1 MILKITSK
9 SSSVASR
16 IIVYSVSSADD
27 SSFSQSQ
34 AAPVAAALSR
44 ERRALLSR
52 SGMPGPAQIAGCV
65 GLSDGGLQRSGHGAP
80 DPVELFQ
87 MQEVMPGIE
96 SNHMLDAL
104 DATLG
109 MNSDALEIFA

>member
-1 MILKITSK
+1 MILKISSK
-9 SSSVASR
+9 SLSVASR
-16 IIVYSVSSADD
+16 IIVSSVSSADD

-34 AAPVAAALSR
+34 AAPVAAAISR

-52 SGMPGPAQIAGCV
+52 SGIPGPAQIAGCG
-65 GLSDGGLQRSGHGAP
+65 GLLDGGLNRSGHGAP
-80 DPVELFQ
+80 DPSELFQ
-87 MQEVMPGIE
+87 MQEVMPRLQ

-109 MNSDALEIFA
+109 MNADALEIFD